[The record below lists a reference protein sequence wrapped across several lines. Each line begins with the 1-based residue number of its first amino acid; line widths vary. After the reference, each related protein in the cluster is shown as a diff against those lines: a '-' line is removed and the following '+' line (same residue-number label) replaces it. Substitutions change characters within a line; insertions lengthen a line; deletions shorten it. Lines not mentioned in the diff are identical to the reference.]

1 MIFQKIEISI
11 LPVVPDEQ
19 LTNKP
24 KLFIYGGSLLS
35 VYSKYSKM
43 VQRFFFWGGRGEL
56 DEQYSDR
63 DVKTGKVEGGGVA
76 Y

>member
-19 LTNKP
+19 LINKP

-43 VQRFFFWGGRGEL
+43 VQRFFFGGGGEL